1 MGNFGERFFILK
13 KLRLFDYI
21 FIILFLFTGIF
32 LCVKGVSQHG
42 AKVVVNAGGKQ
53 YEYSA
58 NQNGV
63 YEVEG
68 PLGKTLFEIQDG
80 RVRITDSP
88 CPHKTCVNQGWHT
101 PLVCLPND
109 VIISVQDDGFAGQK
123 QGGFDAISE

>member
-1 MGNFGERFFILK
+1 MTLK
-13 KLRLFDYI
+13 NLRLFDYI
-21 FIILFLFTGIF
+21 FILLFLFTGIF
-32 LCVKGVSQHG
+32 LCVNGILQHG
-42 AKVVVNAGGKQ
+42 SKVVVNASGKQ

-68 PLGKTLFEIQDG
+68 PLGKTVFEIKDG

-88 CPHKTCVNQGWHT
+88 CPHKTCVNQGWHS

-109 VIISVQDDGFAGQK
+109 VIISVQNDTFAEQK
-123 QGGFDAISE
+123 PGDFDAISE